1 MKKKK
6 LDAEILDAA
15 SRWGRPQPLHHFG
28 HQSKH
33 GNSGMLHSAARD
45 IVISFPLIEKPE
57 WKAVISFKA
66 SRPTAQG
73 LCLSIGNNK
82 KKETCLSE
90 QVGLK
95 ATDFVWK
102 AMFSFH
108 AVELQG
114 YRSTSNTEKDSVT
127 RAAQSSELNSVAQLR
142 RGKKVNLVQIFPPP
156 VKKKKRKRKRYTKDQ
171 SAAQCCITNLLPVS
185 IVKHCRQ
192 AELTEVSFEGFLL
205 LFPHNHQPQPIGAW
219 YEMLTHSH
227 IWGSDANVQQIWCKH
242 GANNN
247 RKISRV
253 CKSARLGR
261 KERASHWQY
270 PNRTESDQSDRLS
283 TSRVTALTRFLR
295 LVFPSYDEESFFPL

>member
-1 MKKKK
+1 M
-6 LDAEILDAA
+6 DAA
-15 SRWGRPQPLHHFG
+15 SRWGRPQPLHHFE

-45 IVISFPLIEKPE
+45 IVISFLLIEKPE

-114 YRSTSNTEKDSVT
+114 YRSTSNTEKDSIT

-142 RGKKVNLVQIFPPP
+142 RGKKSQLSTNFSSSC
-156 VKKKKRKRKRYTKDQ
+156 KKKEKKKEKVHKRPKRCSVLYYKFIAGEYCETLQAGWTHWGELWRFSFIIPPQ
-171 SAAQCCITNLLPVS
+171 PSAAAYRSLVWDVNT
-185 IVKHCRQ
+185 
-192 AELTEVSFEGFLL
+192 F
-205 LFPHNHQPQPIGAW
+205 
-219 YEMLTHSH
+219 SH
-227 IWGSDANVQQIWCKH
+227 LRKWHKRTANMMQ
-242 GANNN
+242 
-247 RKISRV
+247 
-253 CKSARLGR
+253 
-261 KERASHWQY
+261 
-270 PNRTESDQSDRLS
+270 
-283 TSRVTALTRFLR
+283 TR
-295 LVFPSYDEESFFPL
+295 SKQ